1 MEKYRQ
7 NLKLYLAWRKM
18 FWKSRTVDFI
28 DIHVE
33 SAGEKGVFKD
43 KGLNGTGKIIALRR
57 YYRYWISKSRKER
70 NPLAGEFDR
79 LILNFLWKSK
89 GESSMNKDNF

>member
-43 KGLNGTGKIIALRR
+43 KGLNGTGQ
-57 YYRYWISKSRKER
+57 
-70 NPLAGEFDR
+70 
-79 LILNFLWKSK
+79 
-89 GESSMNKDNF
+89 